1 MQDQVS
7 CLQLLFQG
15 EAKKG
20 NSGSHQC
27 LYPQIHSSLSLS
39 LSVFVKVSGN
49 VVDAHGN
56 EHYVIKG
63 YWDEELNVAPVL
75 SGEGKNKELGPFKQ
89 LWKTDRPK

>member
-1 MQDQVS
+1 MLVS
-7 CLQLLFQG
+7 T
-15 EAKKG
+15 
-20 NSGSHQC
+20 NSF
-27 LYPQIHSSLSLS
+27 ITFSLSFS
-39 LSVFVKVSGN
+39 VKVSGS